1 MSEKITVLYVDDEMI
16 NLMLFKR
23 LFKDH
28 FYILTAESGNKGL
41 EVLASEKEIKAVV
54 SDMKMP
60 NMSGLEFAVKA
71 KNQFPDVV
79 FFILTGFDCTPEM
92 IEALNSKLI
101 SEYFGK
107 PLNSAKIIGSIQ
119 EALNRNEP

>member
-1 MSEKITVLYVDDEMI
+1 MSEKATILYVDDESM

-28 FYILTAESGNKGL
+28 FTILSAESGNEGL
-41 EVLASEKEIKAVV
+41 EVLASEKEVKAVV

-60 NMSGLEFAVKA
+60 GMSGLEFAIKA

-79 FFILTGFDCTPEM
+79 FFILTGFDRTSEM
-92 IEALNSKLI
+92 VEALNSKLI
-101 SEYFGK
+101 AGYFGK
-107 PLNSAKIIGSIQ
+107 PLNPTEIIGSIQ
-119 EALNRNEP
+119 EAINFNQP